1 MGETVFPPDE
11 ANEKHL
17 VHIFSD
23 LKKERKTLKQRYLKC
38 KIHIQ
43 FSGAEPIRSIVSC
56 VANIQQLY
64 KEDSKVNT
72 K

>member
-23 LKKERKTLKQRYLKC
+23 KKTTGNEKDLKC

-43 FSGAEPIRSIVSC
+43 FSGTVPKR
-56 VANIQQLY
+56 
-64 KEDSKVNT
+64 
-72 K
+72 